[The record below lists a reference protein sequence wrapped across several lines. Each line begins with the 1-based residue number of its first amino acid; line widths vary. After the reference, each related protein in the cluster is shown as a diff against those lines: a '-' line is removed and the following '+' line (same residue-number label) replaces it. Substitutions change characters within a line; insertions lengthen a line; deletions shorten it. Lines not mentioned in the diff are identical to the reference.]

1 MENLN
6 FVRPRPNFP
15 KRAVITGGMPYGNKE
30 LHFAHF
36 GGYMVHADTL
46 ARFLRDRIGKENVVF
61 VSGTDCYGSPIMETY
76 RKLDDEKK
84 KLYPSIEDFVRHNHE
99 VQKQTYLNYEI
110 EHNLFGASGLE
121 PAKSVHAGM
130 SKYFIENLYNKN
142 SISLLSSMQFYDEEH
157 KCLLNGRQVVGKC
170 PIEGCQSEKGY
181 ADECDLGHQY
191 RPIELIDP
199 ISSLSGKTPKLVEI
213 KNWYFNLQDCVE
225 PLKNWTASLTNN
237 KATRSFMVKEMNE
250 FFKLPE
256 LYIKRDQL
264 PKFNEIKHLLPE
276 YEDTTANEKMP
287 SITIVFKK
295 LTDREK
301 ACDILAENHIRFRS
315 GKTLVPFRLTGD
327 VDWGVN
333 CPEIEGVKNQTF
345 YVWPESLWA
354 PISFT
359 KTYLQSIGKPED
371 EWKKFW
377 CSKDSEIYQFIGE
390 DNLYFYG
397 PAQQAIWLRMN
408 GKDEVSYEEGD
419 LKPTNIIPSKHVLFL
434 NKKASSSGSFRPPMA
449 KDLLEHYTAEQMRMH
464 FLGMNLGNN
473 NVSFMPK
480 PFNPDA
486 KTDEV
491 DVVLKEGNL
500 LTNVY
505 NRVLR
510 TLFYTVQ
517 KEFDGVIPASEID
530 ENLKSEM
537 KNTILNYEKFM
548 YEHKFH
554 QVINCVDVFVRNIN
568 KYWVKEIKNCED
580 KNSLA
585 KLIANTLQMIFVA
598 NVLLHPIAPSGTENV
613 ANYLGLKENWS
624 SWDYIFD
631 DVYSVLKNKENHTI
645 KFLKEKE
652 DFFKKHPSQLEDF
665 EN

>member
-1 MENLN
+1 MEN
-6 FVRPRPNFP
+6 FKFERPRPIFP

-46 ARFLRDRIGKENVVF
+46 ARFLRDRIGSENVVF

-130 SKYFIENLYNKN
+130 SKYFIDNLYNKN

-199 ISSLSGKTPKLVEI
+199 VSSLSGKTPKLVEI

-276 YEDTTANEKMP
+276 YEDITANEKMP

-327 VDWGVN
+327 VDWGVP

-359 KTYLQSIGKPED
+359 KTYLMSVGKPED

-377 CSKDSEIYQFIGE
+377 CSPDSEIYQFIGE

-408 GKDEVSYEEGD
+408 GKDEVSYLEGD

-486 KTDEV
+486 KPEEV

-517 KEFDGVIPASEID
+517 KEFDGVIPVAEID

-580 KNSLA
+580 KNCLA

-613 ANYLGLKENWS
+613 ADYLGLKDNWS
-624 SWDYIFD
+624 SWNFIFD

-652 DFFKKHPSQLEDF
+652 DFFKKHPSQLEDY